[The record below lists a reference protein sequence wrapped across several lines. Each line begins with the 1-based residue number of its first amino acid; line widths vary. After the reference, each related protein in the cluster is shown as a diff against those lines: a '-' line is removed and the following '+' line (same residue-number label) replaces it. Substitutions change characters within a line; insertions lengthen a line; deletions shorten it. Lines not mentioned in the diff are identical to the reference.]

1 MRIAVSHLLQFDDPC
16 ILFPLHRE
24 AAPFLREFRP
34 QERAPGAPVRARFC
48 GPAWLTVLVLETGIG
63 AARTETAL
71 TWVLGQP
78 EFGKVPYRPKLVL
91 SAGFAGGLQ
100 EQLQVGDVLLADEV
114 VDLVGNRWPTTWPG
128 ELPTT
133 EWRPP
138 IQRGRFLS
146 VPQLVGDPSEKRR
159 LGEKYQAAALD
170 MESAHVARMCSKQG
184 IPFGCVRVVSDALAT
199 PLSPRLVSLLAGG
212 RVSWLALAGL
222 LLRAPG
228 SLGELWRLAKDT
240 RFAAGQLGTALGEL
254 LTLTLPGGK
263 EL

>member
-1 MRIAVSHLLQFDDPC
+1 LSNLLQFDDPC
-16 ILFPLHRE
+16 LLFPLHRE

-34 QERAPGAPVRARFC
+34 HDRVPGAPGWARFC

-71 TWVLGQP
+71 TWLLSQP
-78 EFGKVPYRPKLVL
+78 ELGKVPYRPKLVL
-91 SAGFAGGLQ
+91 SVGFAGALRDDR
-100 EQLQVGDVLLADEV
+100 QVGDVLLADEV

-128 ELPTT
+128 ELPAT

-138 IQRGRFLS
+138 IHRGRFLT
-146 VPQLVGDPSEKRR
+146 VPQLVGNPDEKRQ
-159 LGEKYQAAALD
+159 LGQKYEAAALD

-184 IPFGCVRVVSDALAT
+184 VPFGCVRVISDALAT

-212 RVSWLALAGL
+212 RVSWLGLLAL
-222 LLRAPG
+222 LLRSPG
-228 SLGELWRLAKDT
+228 SAKELWHLAQAT
-240 RFAAGQLGTALGEL
+240 HHAARQLGTALGEL
-254 LTLTLPGGK
+254 LTLTLPGGQ